1 MHVSSERIPKNPAR
15 YRAFRHSAILF
26 VWFPDWV
33 VRKSIKRGF
42 AKMTTVVSGTGSSG
56 AQQPADQ
63 TPISHLDPYSDR
75 ALIHPWPIYA
85 ELQDAGP
92 AVWLSKYKMFALARY
107 DSALKALQDPSSFPS
122 SMGVMMNDHMNHV
135 LRGNTLCSDGEDH
148 SRLRRI
154 IMKPLTASALKS
166 LQENV
171 AVEADELVRRLVLKG
186 RFCATRDLAVHLPIS
201 LVANEVGLAE
211 EGRERMLVWAD
222 KMFDC
227 FGPENDR
234 TRQALPVL
242 EEMMHYATT
251 QAVRGKVKPGSW
263 AEAVLDAA
271 DRGEVDRSLCP
282 VLMIDY
288 MGPSLDTT
296 IFGSSSGVW
305 LFAKYPEE
313 WDKVRESPS
322 LIPNAIN
329 EILRLEAPIQGFSRY
344 VASDYNMD
352 GITLPAGSR
361 AIVFYGAANR
371 DGRQFPDPH
380 RFDVTRSN
388 SINHLAFGAGS
399 HVCVGINLARLEMK
413 AIFGSLARM
422 VKRFHIEHEERV
434 VNSVL
439 RGFAKLNVS
448 TERQ

>member
-1 MHVSSERIPKNPAR
+1 
-15 YRAFRHSAILF
+15 
-26 VWFPDWV
+26 
-33 VRKSIKRGF
+33 
-42 AKMTTVVSGTGSSG
+42 
-56 AQQPADQ
+56 
-63 TPISHLDPYSDR
+63 
-75 ALIHPWPIYA
+75 
-85 ELQDAGP
+85 
-92 AVWLSKYKMFALARY
+92 
-107 DSALKALQDPSSFPS
+107 
-122 SMGVMMNDHMNHV
+122 
-135 LRGNTLCSDGEDH
+135 
-148 SRLRRI
+148 
-154 IMKPLTASALKS
+154 
-166 LQENV
+166 
-171 AVEADELVRRLVLKG
+171 
-186 RFCATRDLAVHLPIS
+186 
-201 LVANEVGLAE
+201 
-211 EGRERMLVWAD
+211 
-222 KMFDC
+222 
-227 FGPENDR
+227 
-234 TRQALPVL
+234 
-242 EEMMHYATT
+242 
-251 QAVRGKVKPGSW
+251 
-263 AEAVLDAA
+263 VLDAA
-271 DRGEVDRSLCP
+271 DRGEVDPSLCP

-296 IFGSSSGVW
+296 IFGISSGVW

-352 GITLPAGSR
+352 GITLPAESR

-388 SINHLAFGAGS
+388 SINHLAFGVGS
-399 HVCVGINLARLEMK
+399 HVCVGIYLARLEMK

>member
-1 MHVSSERIPKNPAR
+1 
-15 YRAFRHSAILF
+15 
-26 VWFPDWV
+26 
-33 VRKSIKRGF
+33 
-42 AKMTTVVSGTGSSG
+42 MTSVISVK
-56 AQQPADQ
+56 
-63 TPISHLDPYSDR
+63 TPISHLDPYSNA
-75 ALIHPWPIYA
+75 ALIDPWPMYA

-92 AVWLSKYKMFALARY
+92 AVWLSKYEMFALTRY

-122 SMGVMMNDHMNHV
+122 SLGVMMNDHMNQV

-148 SRLRRI
+148 NRLRRV
-154 IMKPLTASALKS
+154 IMKPLTPSALNS
-166 LQENV
+166 LQERV
-171 AVEADELVRRLVLKG
+171 TAEADELVQRLVSQG
-186 RFCATRDLAVHLPIS
+186 SFCATRDLAAHLPIS
-201 LVANEVGLAE
+201 VVSNEVGLAE

-234 TRQALPVL
+234 TRQAWPVL
-242 EEMMHYATT
+242 DEMMRYANT

-271 DRGEVDRSLCP
+271 DRDEVDRSLCP

-296 IFGSSSGVW
+296 IFGISSGVW
-305 LFAKYPEE
+305 LFANYPEE

-322 LIPNAIN
+322 LIPNAVN
-329 EILRLEAPIQGFSRY
+329 EILRLESPIQGFSRY
-344 VASDYNMD
+344 VASDYDMD
-352 GITLPAGSR
+352 GVTLPAESR

-371 DGRQFPDPH
+371 DGRKFPDPH
-380 RFDVTRSN
+380 RFDVTRGSVN
-388 SINHLAFGAGS
+388 NLAFGAGP

-413 AIFGSLARM
+413 AIFSSLAKT
-422 VKRFHIEHEERV
+422 VTRFHIEHEERI

-448 TERQ
+448 IEREV